1 MTRAPPRLLVE
12 SDLTPGLSLTLD
24 PDRSHYLCRVLR
36 LKHGDHVLLFA
47 GDGAAYDAQ
56 LETSDARACEV
67 RVGDCVERQAPPRL
81 RLHLGQALIKGDK
94 LDWVL
99 QKATELGVT
108 DIWLLE
114 TQRTEVHVE
123 GARVGRRERHWRRVI
138 DSAAEQCG
146 RLYLPQL
153 HGPVP
158 LADVLAAPPAQ
169 QMLLLDPGAAPLA
182 HVPAELDTLLLVGPE
197 GGFSDAERTAALARG
212 AAAIGLGAWILR
224 ADTAPVAAISV
235 LRQAWN
241 WTAP

>member
-1 MTRAPPRLLVE
+1 
-12 SDLTPGLSLTLD
+12 
-24 PDRSHYLCRVLR
+24 VLR
-36 LKHGDHVLLFA
+36 LKRGDHVLLFA
-47 GDGAAYDAQ
+47 GDGAAYDGL
-56 LETSDARACEV
+56 LETGDARGCEV
-67 RVGDCVERQAPPRL
+67 SVGECIERQAPPRL
-81 RLHLGQALIKGDK
+81 RLHLGQALIKGEK

-108 DIWLLE
+108 DIWLLA

-153 HGPVP
+153 HGPIP
-158 LADVLAAPPAQ
+158 LDSLLAAPPAQ
-169 QMLLLDPGAAPLA
+169 QMFLLDPGAAPLA
-182 HVPAELDTLLLVGPE
+182 RVPPELDTLLLVGPE
-197 GGFSDAERTAALARG
+197 GGFSDAERSAAIARG
-212 AAAIGLGAWILR
+212 AIALGLGQWILR

-241 WTAP
+241 WSAP